1 MIKFGYT
8 MMAAHMALAGAFWL
22 FPLGDPEDRRFHVSL
37 FMAGA
42 MLWIVGILVW
52 YKVAE
57 QEEQ

>member
-1 MIKFGYT
+1 MIRFGYV
-8 MMAAHMALAGAFWL
+8 MLAVNMILAGAFWI
-22 FPLGDPEDRRFHVSL
+22 GHGEDWLWHTRL

-57 QEEQ
+57 SEGK